1 MSSNT
6 LHRVFEGE
14 LYESWYPN
22 SQRVNDPDDEPQRW
36 RVVFMFEKS
45 DARLT
50 NSELLKKMLHCIK
63 TRDIYLSDVDQ
74 AGYHPLTFTFPIV
87 TITDTD
93 EDILDEAEI
102 VVENWIENYRLR
114 EIRAPFCRQHIFG
127 S

>member
-50 NSELLKKMLHCIK
+50 NN
-63 TRDIYLSDVDQ
+63 
-74 AGYHPLTFTFPIV
+74 
-87 TITDTD
+87 TD